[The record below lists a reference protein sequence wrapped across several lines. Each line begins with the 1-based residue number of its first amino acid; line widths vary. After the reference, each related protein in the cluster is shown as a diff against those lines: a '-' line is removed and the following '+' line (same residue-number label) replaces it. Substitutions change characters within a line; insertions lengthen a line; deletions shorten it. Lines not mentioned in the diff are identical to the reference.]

1 MVQPRKSHSTAAQV
15 SGLKR
20 QHYRRSCRLKVRK
33 FFFLFQVFQVCV
45 ALADLELMEVEVM
58 ELKMCATNK
67 RGGGRDG
74 S

>member
-1 MVQPRKSHSTAAQV
+1 M
-15 SGLKR
+15 
-20 QHYRRSCRLKVRK
+20 KVRK

-67 RGGGRDG
+67 RGGAEMVLNIAKYQPEGMGG
-74 S
+74 SQCWVMWAEETA